1 MADVRRAIRE
11 LWAISGVVEGDVV
24 AVALSGGADSLALT
38 AAAIFEGKRAGISI
52 VAITVNHN
60 LQAGSDVVAERAKQT
75 AIDLGVDL
83 AEVIS
88 VSVPKSSLGME
99 AAARNARYE
108 ALDAFAKKVNAKYTM
123 LGHTLDDQAETV
135 LLGLARGSG
144 AKSIA
149 GMSAVSSDGKYLRPL
164 LSIRRETTVSFCVD
178 SGLEFWSDP
187 QNEDL
192 KFSRVKVRKSVIPVL
207 EKELGPGI
215 AEALART
222 AGLLQEDISYLDAQ
236 AKDVFQ
242 ALAKLTA
249 NSVFFEAADVAVL
262 PKAIGSRVIHRALLL
277 LGAEPSK
284 SSIDS
289 VYELVTDWH
298 GQKPLTLPSVR
309 VERKN
314 NQIVLKSTKTLKP
327 GAC

>member
-11 LWAISGVVEGDVV
+11 LWASSGVVEGDVV

-38 AAAIFEGKRAGISI
+38 AAAIFEGQRAGISI
-52 VAITVNHN
+52 IAITVNHN

-75 AIDLGVDL
+75 AIELGADL

-149 GMSAVSSDGKYLRPL
+149 GMSAVSDEKYLRPL

-192 KFSRVKVRKSVIPVL
+192 KFSRVKVRKNVIPVL

-249 NSVFFEAADVAVL
+249 NSVVFEAADVAVL

-284 SSIDS
+284 SSIDA